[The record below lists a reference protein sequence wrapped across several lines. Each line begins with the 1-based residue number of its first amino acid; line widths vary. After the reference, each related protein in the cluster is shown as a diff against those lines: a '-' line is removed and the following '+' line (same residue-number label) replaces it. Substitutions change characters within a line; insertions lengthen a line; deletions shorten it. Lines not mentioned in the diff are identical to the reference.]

1 MKTMAFGPITS
12 WQIDGET
19 METVRDVIFWGS
31 KITAEDDCSHE
42 IKRCLLVWRKT
53 ITKLYN
59 FFKSRDITL
68 LKKFSIIK
76 AMIFPVVMYG
86 CDSCTIK
93 NGERRRLMVL
103 NCGVLQDSWVSLGLQ
118 GDPYSH
124 PKGNQSWIFIGRTDA
139 EIEPP
144 ILWANW
150 CEELTH

>member
-1 MKTMAFGPITS
+1 M
-12 WQIDGET
+12 
-19 METVRDVIFWGS
+19 VNRWGS
-31 KITAEDDCSHE
+31 NGNSDRLYFLGYQNTEDGDWIHE

-53 ITKLYN
+53 ETQLYN
-59 FFKSRDITL
+59 VFKSRDITL

-144 ILWANW
+144 IFWANW